1 MFLFFLGLRLVTPS
15 LGAKCAEYR
24 TWHEASR
31 NNDNDNDFNLFPLRT
46 YDIRSVYETE
56 NLGLWKW
63 GNLSA
68 KKRRNPFHHVPS
80 TYIQLVVN
88 SILIHECRNVLFNRT
103 EEKYVARHRSRISKG
118 EIRKGDDGSAKKVRF
133 RRALL
138 GIATRVSAEPEAN
151 IRGVVA
157 ARYNRGAPLRKP
169 VTCSALPRAPPV
181 RILHVYVYIHP
192 RDGIIVTCSGEP
204 RTRSSSTS
212 NDRLSS
218 GGDDTFLFSLP
229 FHFHL
234 FSIPFREEGEHD
246 PCSVRSSGRKNLVG
260 RTTFSRW
267 KITHAAHRPD

>member
-1 MFLFFLGLRLVTPS
+1 M
-15 LGAKCAEYR
+15 A
-24 TWHEASR
+24 
-31 NNDNDNDFNLFPLRT
+31 
-46 YDIRSVYETE
+46 
-56 NLGLWKW
+56 
-63 GNLSA
+63 
-68 KKRRNPFHHVPS
+68 RRRRCDS
-80 TYIQLVVN
+80 D
-88 SILIHECRNVLFNRT
+88 
-103 EEKYVARHRSRISKG
+103 ARYL
-118 EIRKGDDGSAKKVRF
+118 AY
-133 RRALL
+133 
-138 GIATRVSAEPEAN
+138 IATRVSAEPEAN

-234 FSIPFREEGEHD
+234 FSIL
-246 PCSVRSSGRKNLVG
+246 VRFDRVDGKIWSVG
-260 RTTFSRW
+260 RRFPGGKLRMRRIVPISMPR
-267 KITHAAHRPD
+267 K

>member
-1 MFLFFLGLRLVTPS
+1 MYS
-15 LGAKCAEYR
+15 L
-24 TWHEASR
+24 
-31 NNDNDNDFNLFPLRT
+31 
-46 YDIRSVYETE
+46 
-56 NLGLWKW
+56 
-63 GNLSA
+63 
-68 KKRRNPFHHVPS
+68 
-80 TYIQLVVN
+80 
-88 SILIHECRNVLFNRT
+88 T
-103 EEKYVARHRSRISKG
+103 EETYHREIARHRSRK
-118 EIRKGDDGSAKKVRF
+118 EKLEKETMA
-133 RRALL
+133 RRRRCDSDARYLAY
-138 GIATRVSAEPEAN
+138 IATRVSAEPEAN